1 MGWLFIRAARKA
13 DIIRKLVAPEED
25 ETRRWE
31 TIAHSVRGNVLWAV
45 VETTCKLEDRRK
57 RFIACNLLAREKDCG
72 WGYKAM
78 DESMHP
84 YYYSCPLK
92 YLDMAPVANADWRS
106 MVYSH
111 YRARGIGRHS
121 DP

>member
-45 VETTCKLEDRRK
+45 IEITCKLENRRR
-57 RFIACNLLAREKDCG
+57 RFIACNLLSREKGCG

-92 YLDMAPVANADWRS
+92 YLDMAPVANADWRAG
-106 MVYSH
+106 VRSH
-111 YRARGIGRHS
+111 YHARSIGGRS